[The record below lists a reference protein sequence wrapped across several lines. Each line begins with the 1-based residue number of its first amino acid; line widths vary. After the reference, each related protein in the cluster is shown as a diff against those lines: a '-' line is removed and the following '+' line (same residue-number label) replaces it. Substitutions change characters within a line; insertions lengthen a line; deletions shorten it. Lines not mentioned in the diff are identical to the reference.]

1 MLFIIY
7 LLHYQRV
14 AVGGGECTCELVF
27 VRFKSF
33 GCRHAQPKKIAR
45 NVETGNCQK
54 KMQSKFRLVN
64 AVDLNFPAV
73 INESSSSNNNK
84 AKKK

>member
-1 MLFIIY
+1 MHL
-7 LLHYQRV
+7 R
-14 AVGGGECTCELVF
+14 T
-27 VRFKSF
+27 SF
-33 GCRHAQPKKIAR
+33 RAFQKFWLQTRTAKKKIAR

>member
-1 MLFIIY
+1 MWKLET
-7 LLHYQRV
+7 
-14 AVGGGECTCELVF
+14 A
-27 VRFKSF
+27 
-33 GCRHAQPKKIAR
+33 KK
-45 NVETGNCQK
+45 K